1 MWKKRSAVMTD
12 IPKLARIYRMAEDLF
27 NGYIELAHD
36 YPVAKLLEKTEAK
49 PREEK
54 GGTLQ

>member
-1 MWKKRSAVMTD
+1 MTD

-54 GGTLQ
+54 GGKLQ